1 MIAFNDVVDKVKET
15 HNRLYLIDSSLND
28 LGDKLRMF
36 QSDGI
41 LSDEQMADLYEE
53 LTEMKRLLD
62 EVRYGV

>member
-1 MIAFNDVVDKVKET
+1 MISFNDVVDKVKAT
-15 HNRLYLIDSSLND
+15 HNRLYLIDSNLND

-36 QSDGI
+36 QSDGV

-62 EVRYGV
+62 EVRYGI

>member
-1 MIAFNDVVDKVKET
+1 MISFNDVVDKVKAT
-15 HNRLYLIDSSLND
+15 HNRLYLIDSNLND

-36 QSDGI
+36 QSDGF

-62 EVRYGV
+62 EVRYGI

>member
-1 MIAFNDVVDKVKET
+1 MIAFNDVVEKMKQT
-15 HNRLYLIDSSLND
+15 HNRLYLIDSNVND
-28 LGDKLRMF
+28 LGDKLRLL
-36 QSDGI
+36 QAGGV